1 MSTVN
6 DFMKKIQLIKS
17 RYEDDL
23 MSLRY
28 SLLETPG
35 ERRTV
40 LELLNIMNKASDEVI
55 GCMELANT
63 TDKPEVRKKCMEIM
77 EDYLPEYFYFLEDE
91 RNILRNRVHDPPPS
105 RDSASPIDNTEF

>member
-1 MSTVN
+1 MLVN
-6 DFMKKIQLIKS
+6 DFMKKVQQIKS
-17 RYEDDL
+17 KYEDEL

-35 ERRTV
+35 ERKKV

-55 GCMELANT
+55 GCMEMANT
-63 TDKPEVRKKCMEIM
+63 IDKPEARKKCMEIM

-91 RNILRNRVHDPPPS
+91 RNLLVNRVQDPPPS
-105 RDSASPIDNTEF
+105 RNRVSPVDNTEF